1 MVERLWVK
9 VARFCRV
16 QREIVKMCHNNYNI
30 CWVMPSSSVIIMF
43 EPEAPHTE
51 NLLG

>member
-1 MVERLWVK
+1 
-9 VARFCRV
+9 
-16 QREIVKMCHNNYNI
+16 
-30 CWVMPSSSVIIMF
+30 MPSSSVIIMF